1 MTHLHCHHFS
11 SLQLHVYTSHNS
23 PGHTHVYTCSY
34 VHIYTCSHHKHNLT
48 YLNSC
53 FCTLWIAFSS
63 THVLSADTITVTQSH
78 LHVITLTHGNTHFDR
93 FTIVLNS
100 DPHSNVHT
108 HVKLSLCIHID
119 WFLPH
124 WHTFLLH
131 MHTYIH
137 IVAHSVVFMITTV
150 TPPHLPLFSS
160 QPQLKGRELL
170 LGRCQWDWI
179 FLAESKEIYV

>member
-108 HVKLSLCIHID
+108 HVKLSQTLMYTHRLIFTTLTHFLTSHAHIHTHCGTLSCVHD
-119 WFLPH
+119 HNCHPPPAFA
-124 WHTFLLH
+124 
-131 MHTYIH
+131 
-137 IVAHSVVFMITTV
+137 IV
-150 TPPHLPLFSS
+150 LFSAS
-160 QPQLKGRELL
+160 AKRKRVALRQVPMGLDLSSRK
-170 LGRCQWDWI
+170 
-179 FLAESKEIYV
+179 